1 MALGFGWRSDNRR
14 SSLTFRGIV
23 EVAGA
28 EGLGRVAGKVKREK
42 SPEVMARGQV
52 VVERQ
57 AGTRS
62 TTGQVRS
69 NQVSNFVIAPDDHLS
84 GFD

>member
-23 EVAGA
+23 EVAGD
-28 EGLGRVAGKVKREK
+28 EGLGRIFGRARREK
-42 SPEVMARGQV
+42 STGGYGVG
-52 VVERQ
+52 
-57 AGTRS
+57 AGGCRATSGDSVDDWAS
-62 TTGQVRS
+62 T